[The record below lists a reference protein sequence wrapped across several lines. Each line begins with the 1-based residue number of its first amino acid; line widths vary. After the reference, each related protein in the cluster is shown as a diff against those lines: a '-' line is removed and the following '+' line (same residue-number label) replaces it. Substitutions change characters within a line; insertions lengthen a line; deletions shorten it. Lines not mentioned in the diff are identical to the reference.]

1 MADDLGFI
9 STEDHSDLGFE
20 PHPTSPLAT
29 APLGQQR
36 ATPLGVLTT
45 MAGQAGRALGIPT
58 DLGLAPVPG
67 TAVPQTPLEKFV
79 GGIRNITSNMPSI
92 NGQPVAGDYS
102 PLEKFVLGGMIP
114 TEVPP
119 VGSAVEASKAMTKGA
134 TAAAKAAPVS
144 KTGAT
149 VGGAVGYG
157 VGQSMGHPIIGTE
170 VGAALGGAVPKA
182 KAAVKGAGQAL
193 KDFRKPTPPPAIDYT
208 MGGSEMAIPGIG
220 PRPPQP
226 PAPVVVRPSVDYT
239 MGTGELSIPGIGT
252 RPPTPEPI
260 LPEGLVRSN
269 EAFPTGGS
277 GGVAKQARRFTPGR
291 ESYGSLRGGGAK
303 RTPGYAGM
311 ESLVPTPTPP
321 PPVGLTVR
329 EGISS
334 GPITPV
340 EPLNIAGPMP
350 PPVEGTLK
358 PPTPPAPLPPPP
370 KLLPTAAERDAM
382 AAGKMM
388 EQRIAKDVKLAQYF
402 KDQGLDATAVRKLSD
417 AEFNTHL
424 AANKM
429 RAASKSPSGL
439 HRSLDE
445 IREHIASRL
454 EGRPY

>member
-58 DLGLAPVPG
+58 DLGLASVPG

-79 GGIRNITSNMPSI
+79 GGIRNITSDMPSI
-92 NGQPVAGDYS
+92 NGQPVVGDYS

-193 KDFRKPTPPPAIDYT
+193 KEFRNPTPPPSMEGWT
-208 MGGSEMAIPGIG
+208 G
-220 PRPPQP
+220 
-226 PAPVVVRPSVDYT
+226 APS
-239 MGTGELSIPGIGT
+239 
-252 RPPTPEPI
+252 
-260 LPEGLVRSN
+260 
-269 EAFPTGGS
+269 
-277 GGVAKQARRFTPGR
+277 AR
-291 ESYGSLRGGGAK
+291 
-303 RTPGYAGM
+303 
-311 ESLVPTPTPP
+311 
-321 PPVGLTVR
+321 
-329 EGISS
+329 

-340 EPLNIAGPMP
+340 EPLNVAGPMP

-382 AAGKMM
+382 AAGKTM